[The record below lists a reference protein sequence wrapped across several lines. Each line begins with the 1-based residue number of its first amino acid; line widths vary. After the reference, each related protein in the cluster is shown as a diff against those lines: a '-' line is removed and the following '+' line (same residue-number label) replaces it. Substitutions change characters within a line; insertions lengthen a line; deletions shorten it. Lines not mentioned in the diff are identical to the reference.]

1 MWPLRH
7 ERAGTLFSIER
18 YAKSAKTALCR
29 LCGVVCWML
38 KITLARK
45 RKSPLT
51 SSPTHGSADSQWCRH
66 ICILI
71 SLHSSCHC
79 CMYYGYSFIS
89 IPIKRDS
96 EYSDTD
102 PEGWCQAVSID
113 NIFLTKISATC
124 TSGTCIKS
132 NGESIKKAISYSD
145 S

>member
-7 ERAGTLFSIER
+7 ERTGALFLIER

-29 LCGVVCWML
+29 FCDVVSLVL
-38 KITLARK
+38 KITLARI

-51 SSPTHGSADSQWCRH
+51 SSPTYGSADSHWCRR

-89 IPIKRDS
+89 IPIIRDS
-96 EYSDTD
+96 ENSVTD
-102 PEGWCQAVSID
+102 PEGWCQAVSASALM
-113 NIFLTKISATC
+113 IFFSQRSQQTQVFHQ
-124 TSGTCIKS
+124 
-132 NGESIKKAISYSD
+132 EYV
-145 S
+145 